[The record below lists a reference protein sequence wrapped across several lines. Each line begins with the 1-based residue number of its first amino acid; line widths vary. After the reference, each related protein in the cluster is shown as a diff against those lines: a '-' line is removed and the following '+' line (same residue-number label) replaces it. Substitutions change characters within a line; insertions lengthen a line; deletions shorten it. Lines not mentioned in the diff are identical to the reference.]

1 MILFFLSSLYLH
13 LYLINVE
20 SFAKEEA
27 ALEISVSTIGLTT
40 CKQSFHRSQYFTQH
54 EKQARVRSDVYHKL
68 IYSNLDHRPLKTAS
82 KLVYRV
88 WGIRCF
94 RWFRQFQK

>member
-40 CKQSFHRSQYFTQH
+40 CKQSFHIIDLNISLNM
-54 EKQARVRSDVYHKL
+54 K
-68 IYSNLDHRPLKTAS
+68 NRPESGVTF
-82 KLVYRV
+82 
-88 WGIRCF
+88 IIN
-94 RWFRQFQK
+94 